1 MALAKMMPDGPALA
15 AIVERLVR
23 DGWIVDGS
31 SVHKIGL
38 DAAKYGYG
46 SLGGVRRTVFDSLV
60 LPHLEKR
67 TPRFSRPARKQK

>member
-1 MALAKMMPDGPALA
+1 MIPNGPALA

-38 DAAKYGYG
+38 DAAKYGYD

-67 TPRFSRPARKQK
+67 KPRFPHLARKQQGK